1 MKQLFV
7 VVSHNVDADFTT
19 HSLVGAYSTLKTA
32 VAQMREIIY
41 NEFEDIKEW
50 WEDDDEQSVEEQYTE
65 WIEENY
71 VDEEHLQWSYT
82 DDDPVEHLFKI
93 QSVEVENC
101 CGEIYALL
109 CTRVDGADN
118 QTDVLGVYT
127 SQDTA
132 DKALEALETNNAE
145 DDTYLEVTAS
155 VEKITIE

>member
-71 VDEEHLQWSYT
+71 VDEEHL
-82 DDDPVEHLFKI
+82 
-93 QSVEVENC
+93 
-101 CGEIYALL
+101 
-109 CTRVDGADN
+109 
-118 QTDVLGVYT
+118 
-127 SQDTA
+127 
-132 DKALEALETNNAE
+132 
-145 DDTYLEVTAS
+145 
-155 VEKITIE
+155 